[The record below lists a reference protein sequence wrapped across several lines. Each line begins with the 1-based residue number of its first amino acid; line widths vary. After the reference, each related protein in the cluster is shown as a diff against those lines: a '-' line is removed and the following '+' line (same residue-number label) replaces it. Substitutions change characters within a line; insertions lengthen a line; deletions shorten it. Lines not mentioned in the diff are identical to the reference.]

1 MCRDTIVLKLGPG
14 GPLILGQVLG
24 NVQVGLVRNK
34 VPLGQV
40 RAKPK
45 WTTDLPL
52 VETSGHEVEDQE
64 GTYGPSQPYQSTPTS
79 PQG

>member
-45 WTTDLPL
+45 WTMDPRQ
-52 VETSGHEVEDQE
+52 VQPSGREMEDRLDVRPPSL
-64 GTYGPSQPYQSTPTS
+64 PSQSEPTS
-79 PQG
+79 PQD